1 MVPLDE
7 ASWIPLSPC
16 LSRFDSSTILSIPTV
31 VSSSFWSF
39 FIVVGCLMSSDIV
52 HSIAVDDVSIEPK
65 SILIRS
71 HNSQHDIDKIFGF
84 MIIFSLGLNMLI
96 NDPLKEFIKHI
107 LNNLHSLCQALQV
120 KWSKER
126 NVISQVRSGT
136 QVHQLFD
143 NFIKTLRIELFIRV
157 LLPKHRPTTHI
168 GITCC
173 NLGAQI
179 NCHTISS
186 SILCELNKMTNL
198 FSSHRSK
205 SAYLETT

>member
-7 ASWIPLSPC
+7 ASLIPLSPC
-16 LSRFDSSTILSIPTV
+16 LKYQNYSFDI
-31 VSSSFWSF
+31 WSF
-39 FIVVGCLMSSDIV
+39 N
-52 HSIAVDDVSIEPK
+52 A
-65 SILIRS
+65 ILRLFRS
-71 HNSQHDIDKIFGF
+71 HNSQHDIDKIFVF
-84 MIIFSLGLNMLI
+84 MIVFSLGLNMLI
-96 NDPLKEFIKHI
+96 NDPLKELIKHF
-107 LNNLHSLCQALQV
+107 LNSLHSLCQALQV

-143 NFIKTLRIELFIRV
+143 NFLETLRIKLVIRV
-157 LLPKHRPTTHI
+157 LLPKHHPTTHI

-179 NCHTISS
+179 DCHR
-186 SILCELNKMTNL
+186 SIFHGVNKMADL
-198 FSSHRSK
+198 FSSHSSE